1 MGSLNVNILTLIY
14 ESVTMCEL
22 FSNLESQLQRSNEV
36 LESIA
41 DEALD
46 SHYHMQV
53 LSLSFSIF
61 SLILG
66 SMVIETLDSKSNIQ
80 GPGFLPHYLNLSLPT
95 PTV

>member
-1 MGSLNVNILTLIY
+1 
-14 ESVTMCEL
+14 MCEL

-36 LESIA
+36 LERIA

-53 LSLSFSIF
+53 HSLSLSIL
-61 SLILG
+61 SLILD
-66 SMVIETLDSKSNIQ
+66 SIVIETLGSHSNIQ
-80 GPGFLPHYLNLSLPT
+80 GPGFLPHYLNLFLPT